1 MKRNG
6 LTLLEVLISIF
17 IMGIGMLGILAMFP
31 VAADMLGRAIN
42 NNQMAEGMVGARSVQ
57 DNFDI
62 ITSEF
67 SYLLRLSPTTQIG
80 MTIDPDVQTSST
92 YKSGGGVVGVSN
104 LPVGWLAGE
113 RPQTDYPLYLFVD
126 QYAAISNVRKFL
138 NTGLV
143 PGTTGIGP
151 GIDNAFIPQ
160 IVYPLTPYPKLKKFS
175 NLTMN
180 QFAGRFFTVNGDVLL
195 NKDGLANKDDDSLSV
210 TLDRPGRFT
219 LAYFYEKP
227 FPRSFSNVSNRY
239 IFVFRDRAETIRDYP
254 LLKEDLTAPTLNP
267 NLTSFVNIPDPG
279 FDIRPRQWLAATALK
294 FGATMPPSLV
304 DFVEIKSVNQNLSNG
319 TFDVEVSPPV
329 RGAMNRLYF
338 LSDVSYVFY
347 TGR

>member
-6 LTLLEVLISIF
+6 LTLLEVLMAIL

-42 NNQMAEGMVGARSVQ
+42 NNQMAEGMVGARSIQ

-67 SYLLRLSPTTQIG
+67 SYLLRKAPTYSIG
-80 MTIDPDVQTSST
+80 DPIDPDLQTSSS
-92 YKSGGGVVGVSN
+92 YKSDGGVAGVSN
-104 LPVGWLAGE
+104 LQVGWLAGE
-113 RPQTDYPLYLFVD
+113 RPRNDYPLYLFVD
-126 QYAAISNVRKFL
+126 QYAAISGVSKFL
-138 NTGLV
+138 KAPTDQ
-143 PGTTGIGP
+143 GP
-151 GIDNAFIPQ
+151 GIDNAFLPNIL
-160 IVYPLTPYPKLKKFS
+160 YPTVPPALPKLKKFS
-175 NLTMN
+175 NITMN
-180 QFAGRFFTVNGDVLL
+180 EFAGRFFTVNGDVLL
-195 NKDGLANKDDDSLSV
+195 NKDGRANRDDDDSPV

-239 IFVFRDRAETIRDYP
+239 IFVFKDRQETVRDYP
-254 LLKEDLTAPTLNP
+254 LLKEELTAPTLNP
-267 NLTSFVNIPDPG
+267 NLTSFLNIPDPG
-279 FDIRPRQWLAATALK
+279 FDVRPRQWLAATALK

-304 DFVEIKSVNQNLSNG
+304 DFVEIKSVNHNLSNG

-338 LSDVSYVFY
+338 LTDVSYVFY

>member
-1 MKRNG
+1 MKRYG
-6 LTLLEVLISIF
+6 LTLLEVLMAIF

-42 NNQMAEGMVGARSVQ
+42 NNQMAEGMVGARSIQ

-67 SYLLRLSPTTQIG
+67 SYLLRRAPTYQIG
-80 MTIDPDVQTSST
+80 NPSDPDLQTSST

-104 LPVGWLAGE
+104 LQVGWLAGE
-113 RPQTDYPLYLFVD
+113 QPKTDYPLYLFVD
-126 QYAAISNVRKFL
+126 QYAAISNVTKFL
-138 NTGLV
+138 KS
-143 PGTTGIGP
+143 PSDPGP
-151 GIDNAFIPQ
+151 GIDNAFIPR
-160 IVYPLTPYPKLKKFS
+160 IDYPINLPKLKKFS

-180 QFAGRFFTVNGDVLL
+180 QFAGRFFTVNGDILL
-195 NKDGLANKDDDSLSV
+195 NKDGLANKDDDNSQV

-239 IFVFRDRAETIRDYP
+239 IFVFRDRAEIVKDYP
-254 LLKEDLTAPTLNP
+254 LLKEDLIAPSLNS
-267 NLTSFVNIPDPG
+267 NLTTFLNIPDPG
-279 FDIRPRQWLAATALK
+279 FEVRPRQWLAATALK
-294 FGATMPPSLV
+294 FGVTMPPSLV
-304 DFVEIKSVNQNLSNG
+304 DFVEIKSVNQNLANG

-338 LSDVSYVFY
+338 LTDVSYVFY

>member
-6 LTLLEVLISIF
+6 LTLLEVLIAIF

-67 SYLLRLSPTTQIG
+67 SYLLRKAPTYQIG
-80 MTIDPDVQTSST
+80 TPNDPDAQTSST

-104 LPVGWLAGE
+104 LQVGWLAGE
-113 RPQTDYPLYLFVD
+113 QPRTDYPLYLFVD
-126 QYAAISNVRKFL
+126 QYAAISNVSRFL
-138 NTGLV
+138 KAPSDQGL
-143 PGTTGIGP
+143 

-160 IVYPLTPYPKLKKFS
+160 IDYPIIPYPKLKKFS
-175 NLTMN
+175 NITMN
-180 QFAGRFFTVNGDVLL
+180 QFAGRFFTVNGDILL
-195 NKDGLANKDDDSLSV
+195 NKDGLANKDDDGSSV

-239 IFVFRDRAETIRDYP
+239 IFVFRDRAETIKDYP

-304 DFVEIKSVNQNLSNG
+304 DFVEIKSVNQNLANG

-338 LSDVSYVFY
+338 LTDVSYVFY